1 MKVPRVIVAGEE
13 SGCGKSTVA
22 LGLMGTAAVTGLA
35 VQGFKTGPD
44 FIDPS
49 YYRAVT
55 GRPGRNLDLWMLSAE
70 AVLELFIHHG
80 AKR

>member
-1 MKVPRVIVAGEE
+1 MKVPRVVVAGEE

-55 GRPGRNLDLWMLSAE
+55 GRPGRNPDLWMLSAE